1 MTKAIEILNQDTQE
15 ITLTPDI
22 FERFI
27 KYVDVKPAS
36 LKTYKKAIK
45 NYYSFLN
52 ERGLVDNQTRQTVLA
67 YRDYLRENYSSSTVN
82 LYISAVRQFYSWLNV
97 ETNGAVADL
106 AKGIKGAK
114 TTRGF
119 KKDYLT
125 SSQVVSVMS
134 VIDTDSLQ
142 GLRDFALMYLLFTG
156 GLRTIEVVRA
166 NIEDLQTQGGKSM
179 LYVQGKGKDDKGDYI
194 VIVPECENAIR
205 AYLTSREE
213 KDLTAPLFASC
224 SNNSNGNRLT
234 TRSISRIV
242 KDYLKEVGLNSDR
255 LTAHSTRHT
264 AATLALLG
272 GSSLQEVQQFLRH
285 SSITTTQIYS
295 HNLNALNNT
304 AALNIAAQ
312 IG

>member
-15 ITLTPDI
+15 ITLTPDV

-36 LKTYKKAIK
+36 LRTYKKAIK

-52 ERGLVDNQTRQTVLA
+52 ERDLVDKQTRQTVLA

-106 AKGIKGAK
+106 AKDIKGAK

-125 SSQVVSVMS
+125 SSQVVNVMS

-166 NIEDLQTQGGKSM
+166 NIEDLQTQGGKSV

-213 KDLTAPLFASC
+213 KDLAAPLFASC
-224 SNNSNGNRLT
+224 SNNSNGKRLT